1 MRYKNFIAG
10 QLSQLEHKDIP
21 ALDKKKWDEFS
32 VSSLFS
38 KIQATKGKTTA
49 GLVDGDDLPY
59 IAAAKSIIGCQV
71 CSAEANDEWKSE
83 GNGMVFVQLGDGAAG
98 LAHYVPMA
106 FIGMSGKTS
115 VGYSDKLNLYTG
127 LFIERCLSSNKSLFS
142 HGHSWTGKRLLNTK
156 VMLPVTDEGKPDY
169 AYMEQ
174 YAKNM
179 MLRKYEQYLAFI
191 DRQSSAEEVNV

>member
-1 MRYKNFIAG
+1 MRYKNFIAE

-21 ALDKKKWDEFS
+21 ALDEKEWDAFS
-32 VSSLFS
+32 ISSLFS

-98 LAHYVPMA
+98 LAHYAPMA

-156 VMLPVTDEGKPDY
+156 VMLPVDDEGRPDY
-169 AYMEQ
+169 EYMEQ

-179 MLRKYEQYLAFI
+179 MIKKYGQYLVFI
-191 DRQSSAEEVNV
+191 NRQTVTGEV